1 MLKEEQVLILEDD
14 SDNWHEE
21 YSVAEIQVERF
32 IAALL
37 ILYDSISKTK
47 ANMNFTE
54 NLIVFLLLL
63 IEFSCFDH
71 KCTNKTHSFVVIHI
85 I

>member
-1 MLKEEQVLILEDD
+1 
-14 SDNWHEE
+14 
-21 YSVAEIQVERF
+21 
-32 IAALL
+32 
-37 ILYDSISKTK
+37 
-47 ANMNFTE
+47 MNFTE

-63 IEFSCFDH
+63 IEFSCFGH